1 MRRSS
6 APTHESRPRG
16 TLSRGWESKSL
27 RTIPDRPAGRAETEA
42 SGTVSKLRIA
52 ATIAALTAAAG
63 MAVAQDYAN
72 IVVANSVVARIRT
85 GGDFGSLHAREAKIS
100 QRVVDALSYE
110 LDDIFSR
117 EHDGPNMKTYQS
129 GGRWTLAVGDTM
141 LIQAYSEDAVGTT
154 TRALIG
160 QWKENF
166 RRQLPRAVAPSKVPQ
181 WWRDAHPDAVD
192 GALLFQSHG
201 LPEHDVPL
209 VREIV
214 AIFDAVRAMSD
225 RRFAE
230 VEENA
235 QRALIER
242 VRTYRNPACGPPP
255 SNIHIR
261 ARSAL
266 RRVRAVDDDKY
277 AAEKYM
283 VAGQT
288 ITVLREAYEIPAGTG
303 PIPQQR
309 PLPDFTGGVGPA
321 DVPPVITPLPP
332 PRIVPG
338 TPIREARLA
347 TGLDADNQLLNVG
360 QLFGADMG
368 QLLVFVHV
376 QDAPPNTIVGV
387 SVRQGPDGIVGRR
400 LLRVAGE
407 KRLAVTF
414 YPSRSQT
421 FAPGD
426 YECAL
431 TINGEDAGLIP
442 FRVEQVAARIEE
454 G

>member
-1 MRRSS
+1 M
-6 APTHESRPRG
+6 
-16 TLSRGWESKSL
+16 
-27 RTIPDRPAGRAETEA
+27 
-42 SGTVSKLRIA
+42 SKLNIA
-52 ATIAALTAAAG
+52 AVIAALTVTAG

-72 IVVANSVVARIRT
+72 IVIANAVVARIRT
-85 GGDFGSLHAREAKIS
+85 GGDFGALYAREAKIS
-100 QRVVDALSYE
+100 QRIVEALSYE

-141 LIQAYSEDAVGTT
+141 LIQAYPEDAAGTT
-154 TRALIG
+154 PRALIG

-166 RRQLPRAVAPSKVPQ
+166 RQQLPRAVAPSKVPQ
-181 WWRDAHPDAVD
+181 WWRDAHPDQVSAPTQE
-192 GALLFQSHG
+192 GHG
-201 LPEHDVPL
+201 LPDVDLPL

-214 AIFDAVRAMSD
+214 AIFDAVRGMSD
-225 RRFAE
+225 EQFAA

-235 QRALIER
+235 QRILIDR
-242 VRTYRNPACGPPP
+242 IRTYRNPACGPSP
-255 SNIHIR
+255 NTIHIR
-261 ARSAL
+261 AKSAL
-266 RRVRAVDDDKY
+266 KRVRAVDDDRY

-288 ITVLREAYEIPAGTG
+288 ITVLRAAYHIPAGTG
-303 PIPQQR
+303 PVPAQR
-309 PLPDFTGGVGPA
+309 PLPGFTGGAVPT
-321 DVPPVITPLPP
+321 DVPPVITPPPP

-338 TPIREARLA
+338 TPIREATLA
-347 TGLDADNQLLNVG
+347 TGLDADDHLLNVG
-360 QLFGADMG
+360 QVFGADMG

-387 SVRQGPDGIVGRR
+387 SVQQGPDDIIGRR

-414 YPSRSQT
+414 YPSRSET
-421 FAPGD
+421 FPPGD

-431 TINGEDAGLIP
+431 TINGADAGLIP
-442 FRVEQVAARIEE
+442 FRVEPAGDIIQE